1 MQSQDEGGKE
11 VPQTKQG
18 VRDYIESMLDELA
31 ELAGRSGEPK
41 LATTL
46 RMAAL
51 EASRGDPAR

>member
-1 MQSQDEGGKE
+1 MNAKITGDAGQE
-11 VPQTKQG
+11 PQG

-41 LATTL
+41 VAAAL

-51 EASRGDPAR
+51 EISRLERPK